1 MIKSNKIGKSVS
13 LLLGRA
19 GVGFLFL
26 AFSACSTVQNVPI
39 DDAYYSP
46 EVEKGDLPTPSIP
59 VTHVNQ
65 TTQTTPNTPTTPT
78 TPTTQSIEY
87 LNVQDTTVTIRIK

>member
-26 AFSACSTVQNVPI
+26 AFAACSTANSIPI

-65 TTQTTPNTPTTPT
+65 TTQTTQTTQN

>member
-26 AFSACSTVQNVPI
+26 AFTACSTVQNVPI
-39 DDAYYSP
+39 DDSYYSP
-46 EVEKGDLPTPSIP
+46 AVEKPAIIANPSSSNSSTSAYSDSSVPGTSTPSTS
-59 VTHVNQ
+59 V
-65 TTQTTPNTPTTPT
+65 
-78 TPTTQSIEY
+78 EY
-87 LNVQDTTVTIRIK
+87 INVQDTTVTIKIKR

>member
-13 LLLGRA
+13 LLLVRA

-26 AFSACSTVQNVPI
+26 AFTACSTVQNVPI

-46 EVEKGDLPTPSIP
+46 AVENPAPATTSAPKTAAPSSASSASSASS
-59 VTHVNQ
+59 Q
-65 TTQTTPNTPTTPT
+65 SSS
-78 TPTTQSIEY
+78 SIEY

>member
-1 MIKSNKIGKSVS
+1 MTKKTLI
-13 LLLGRA
+13 LLLVA
-19 GVGFLFL
+19 A
-26 AFSACSTVQNVPI
+26 AFAACSTANSIPI

-65 TTQTTPNTPTTPT
+65 TTQTTPNTSTTP
-78 TPTTQSIEY
+78 SIEY
-87 LNVQDTTVTIRIK
+87 LNVQDTTVTIRIKK

>member
-1 MIKSNKIGKSVS
+1 MSKKIYI
-13 LLLGRA
+13 LLLLAA
-19 GVGFLFL
+19 GFFT
-26 AFSACSTVQNVPI
+26 ACSTVQNVPI

-65 TTQTTPNTPTTPT
+65 TTQTTQTTPT

>member
-1 MIKSNKIGKSVS
+1 MTKKTLI
-13 LLLGRA
+13 LLWVA
-19 GVGFLFL
+19 A
-26 AFSACSTVQNVPI
+26 AFAACSTANSIPI

-65 TTQTTPNTPTTPT
+65 TTQTTPNT
-78 TPTTQSIEY
+78 QSIEY
-87 LNVQDTTVTIRIK
+87 LNVQDTTVTIRIKK

>member
-1 MIKSNKIGKSVS
+1 MPEYRYTDMSKKIYI
-13 LLLGRA
+13 LLLLAA
-19 GVGFLFL
+19 GFFT
-26 AFSACSTVQNVPI
+26 ACSTVQNVPI
-39 DDAYYSP
+39 DDSYYSP

-65 TTQTTPNTPTTPT
+65 TTQTTP
-78 TPTTQSIEY
+78 TTQSIEY

>member
-1 MIKSNKIGKSVS
+1 MPEYRYTDMSKKIYI
-13 LLLGRA
+13 LLL
-19 GVGFLFL
+19 L
-26 AFSACSTVQNVPI
+26 AAAAFAACSTANSIPI

-46 EVEKGDLPTPSIP
+46 EVEKGDLPTSSIP

-65 TTQTTPNTPTTPT
+65 TTQTTPN

-87 LNVQDTTVTIRIK
+87 LNVQDTTVTIRIKK

>member
-1 MIKSNKIGKSVS
+1 MSKKLYI
-13 LLLGRA
+13 LLLSA
-19 GVGFLFL
+19 A
-26 AFSACSTVQNVPI
+26 AFVACSTANSIPI

-65 TTQTTPNTPTTPT
+65 TTQS

-87 LNVQDTTVTIRIK
+87 LNVQDTTVTIRIRK

>member
-1 MIKSNKIGKSVS
+1 MSKKLYI
-13 LLLGRA
+13 
-19 GVGFLFL
+19 LFVTA
-26 AFSACSTVQNVPI
+26 AFFAACSTTNGIPI

-65 TTQTTPNTPTTPT
+65 TTQTTPTTPT
-78 TPTTQSIEY
+78 TPKNY
-87 LNVQDTTVTIRIK
+87 

>member
-26 AFSACSTVQNVPI
+26 AFTACSTVQNVPI

-46 EVEKGDLPTPSIP
+46 AVEKPAIIATPSSSTGSTSASIDSS
-59 VTHVNQ
+59 V
-65 TTQTTPNTPTTPT
+65 PNTSTPST
-78 TPTTQSIEY
+78 SVEY
-87 LNVQDTTVTIRIK
+87 INVQDTTVTVRIKK

>member
-1 MIKSNKIGKSVS
+1 MSKKTLI
-13 LLLGRA
+13 LLLVA
-19 GVGFLFL
+19 A
-26 AFSACSTVQNVPI
+26 AFAACSTANSIPI

-65 TTQTTPNTPTTPT
+65 TTPN

-87 LNVQDTTVTIRIK
+87 LNVQDTTVTIRIKK

>member
-1 MIKSNKIGKSVS
+1 MPEYRYTDMSKKIYI
-13 LLLGRA
+13 LLLLAA
-19 GVGFLFL
+19 GFFT
-26 AFSACSTVQNVPI
+26 ACSTVQNVPI
-39 DDAYYSP
+39 DDSYYSP

-59 VTHVNQ
+59 VTHVTQ
-65 TTQTTPNTPTTPT
+65 TTQT